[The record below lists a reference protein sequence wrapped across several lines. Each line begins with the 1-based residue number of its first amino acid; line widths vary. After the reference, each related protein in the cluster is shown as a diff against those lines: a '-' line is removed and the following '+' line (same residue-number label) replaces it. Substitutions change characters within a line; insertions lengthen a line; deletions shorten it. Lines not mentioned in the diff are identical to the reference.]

1 MINVLWSKKI
11 EYFNLTL
18 GSKNGID
25 QSKLEKSSTL
35 KNFGIFG
42 TKKCGVCED
51 QISNDDF
58 ESHFIIC
65 RKYEKYIK
73 KSGFSGYS
81 CMICRSLTLPKKLL
95 IRHLKSSHKDLINN
109 NVPEPQSED
118 IEVVTIS
125 EDSARGK

>member
-1 MINVLWSKKI
+1 M
-11 EYFNLTL
+11 
-18 GSKNGID
+18 D
-25 QSKLEKSSTL
+25 QSKFEKSSTI

-58 ESHFIIC
+58 ENHFDIC

-81 CMICRSLTLPKKLL
+81 CMICRSLTFSTRVGSSSPKQLL
-95 IRHLKSSHKDLINN
+95 IRHLKYFHKDLINN
-109 NVPEPQSED
+109 NVSEPQSED

-125 EDSARGK
+125 EDSARGKSK